1 MMDSFLDYNSY
12 SIVLE
17 KKPLKNEMNFE
28 ISSLK
33 TIKMRKKAVKL
44 SIPILA
50 ENNVMD
56 DT

>member
-33 TIKMRKKAVKL
+33 TIKIRKKAVKL